1 MKYSGEILY
10 KCNCGNILKIGFH
23 RTVELDLKTDVFHD
37 YIEYVYDTCP
47 HCKQVLKFDET
58 FRIQNT

>member
-1 MKYSGEILY
+1 MEYSGEIFY

-23 RTVELDLKTDVFHD
+23 RILVQDFETDLFHN
-37 YIEYVYDTCP
+37 YVIYSYYFCP
-47 HCKQVLKFDET
+47 HCKQMIKFDET